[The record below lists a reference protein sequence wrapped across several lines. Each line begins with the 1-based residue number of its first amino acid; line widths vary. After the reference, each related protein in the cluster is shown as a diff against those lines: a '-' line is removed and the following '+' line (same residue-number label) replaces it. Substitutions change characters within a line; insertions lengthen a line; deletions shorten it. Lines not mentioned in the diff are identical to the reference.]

1 MFRMFRIIRIIWSFR
16 SVWSLRGERGNEG
29 LRGERGNE
37 GPKGERGLR
46 APGVRGGECQTF
58 FMFETKALAVP
69 NFRKRSMRMGMWRE
83 SSVT

>member
-1 MFRMFRIIRIIWSFR
+1 M
-16 SVWSLRGERGNEG
+16 RGEG

-37 GPKGERGLR
+37 GPRSERGLR
-46 APGVRGGECQTF
+46 AQRGERGAEGLRGERGGCQTF

>member
-1 MFRMFRIIRIIWSFR
+1 MRT
-16 SVWSLRGERGNEG
+16 
-29 LRGERGNE
+29 
-37 GPKGERGLR
+37 
-46 APGVRGGECQTF
+46 PGVRGGNEGPRGEREGEGPRGVRGGMRASGVRGGCQTF

>member
-1 MFRMFRIIRIIWSFR
+1 MRTPGVRGGNEGP
-16 SVWSLRGERGNEG
+16 RGEREGEGPRGERGGEGVREGNEG
-29 LRGERGNE
+29 LRGERG
-37 GPKGERGLR
+37 G
-46 APGVRGGECQTF
+46 CQTF

>member
-29 LRGERGNE
+29 PRGERG
-37 GPKGERGLR
+37 G
-46 APGVRGGECQTF
+46 CQTF

>member
-16 SVWSLRGERGNEG
+16 SVWSPRGERGAV
-29 LRGERGNE
+29 
-37 GPKGERGLR
+37 R
-46 APGVRGGECQTF
+46 APGVRGGCQTF

>member
-16 SVWSLRGERGNEG
+16 SVWSLRGERGA
-29 LRGERGNE
+29 E

>member
-1 MFRMFRIIRIIWSFR
+1 MFRIIRIIWSFR
-16 SVWSLRGERGNEG
+16 SVWSLRGERGADG
-29 LRGERGNE
+29 PRGERGIRA
-37 GPKGERGLR
+37 PRGERG
-46 APGVRGGECQTF
+46 EYQTF

>member
-1 MFRMFRIIRIIWSFR
+1 MRARGGERGNEGPR
-16 SVWSLRGERGNEG
+16 GERGGNEGLRGERGNEG
-29 LRGERGNE
+29 LRGERG
-37 GPKGERGLR
+37 G
-46 APGVRGGECQTF
+46 CQTF

>member
-1 MFRMFRIIRIIWSFR
+1 MRA
-16 SVWSLRGERGNEG
+16 RG
-29 LRGERGNE
+29 GERGNE
-37 GPKGERGLR
+37 GPRGERGLR
-46 APGVRGGECQTF
+46 APEVRGGLRTPGVRGGCQTF

>member
-1 MFRMFRIIRIIWSFR
+1 MRASGVRGEAEGP
-16 SVWSLRGERGNEG
+16 RGERGAKG
-29 LRGERGNE
+29 PRGERG
-37 GPKGERGLR
+37 ERG
-46 APGVRGGECQTF
+46 GCQTF

>member
-1 MFRMFRIIRIIWSFR
+1 MFRMFRIIRIIRIIWSF
-16 SVWSLRGERGNEG
+16 RGERGM
-29 LRGERGNE
+29 
-37 GPKGERGLR
+37 R
-46 APGVRGGECQTF
+46 ATGVREGGCQTF

>member
-1 MFRMFRIIRIIWSFR
+1 MRRRLDRRGIDGIRGDR
-16 SVWSLRGERGNEG
+16 CRG
-29 LRGERGNE
+29 LRGERGTKGARGE
-37 GPKGERGLR
+37 RGVRGGMKGERGS
-46 APGVRGGECQTF
+46 CQTF

>member
-1 MFRMFRIIRIIWSFR
+1 M
-16 SVWSLRGERGNEG
+16 RGEG
-29 LRGERGNE
+29 LRGERGNV
-37 GPKGERGLR
+37 GPRSERGLR
-46 APGVRGGECQTF
+46 AQRGERGAEGLRGERGGCQTF

>member
-1 MFRMFRIIRIIWSFR
+1 MRAPG
-16 SVWSLRGERGNEG
+16 VRG
-29 LRGERGNE
+29 GNE
-37 GPKGERGLR
+37 GPRGERGLR
-46 APGVRGGECQTF
+46 ASGVRGGLRAPEVRGGMRAPGVRGECQTF

>member
-16 SVWSLRGERGNEG
+16 SVWSPRGERGNEG
-29 LRGERGNE
+29 LRGERG
-37 GPKGERGLR
+37 
-46 APGVRGGECQTF
+46 ECHTF

>member
-16 SVWSLRGERGNEG
+16 SVWSLRGERGGEG
-29 LRGERGNE
+29 PRGERG
-37 GPKGERGLR
+37 G
-46 APGVRGGECQTF
+46 CQTF

>member
-16 SVWSLRGERGNEG
+16 SVWSPRGERGNEG
-29 LRGERGNE
+29 LRGERG
-37 GPKGERGLR
+37 G
-46 APGVRGGECQTF
+46 CQTF

>member
-1 MFRMFRIIRIIWSFR
+1 MFRMFRMFRIIRIIWSFR
-16 SVWSLRGERGNEG
+16 SVWSPR
-29 LRGERGNE
+29 
-37 GPKGERGLR
+37 GERGLR
-46 APGVRGGECQTF
+46 AQGVREGGCQTF

>member
-16 SVWSLRGERGNEG
+16 SVWSLRGERGFEGPRGERGNEG
-29 LRGERGNE
+29 LRGERG
-37 GPKGERGLR
+37 G
-46 APGVRGGECQTF
+46 CQTF

>member
-1 MFRMFRIIRIIWSFR
+1 MFRIIRIIWSFR

-29 LRGERGNE
+29 LRGERG
-37 GPKGERGLR
+37 G
-46 APGVRGGECQTF
+46 CQTF

>member
-16 SVWSLRGERGNEG
+16 SVWSLRGERGAEG
-29 LRGERGNE
+29 PRGERG
-37 GPKGERGLR
+37 G
-46 APGVRGGECQTF
+46 CQTF

>member
-1 MFRMFRIIRIIWSFR
+1 MFRIIRIIWSFR
-16 SVWSLRGERGNEG
+16 SVWSLRGERGAVRASGVRGDEG
-29 LRGERGNE
+29 PRGERG
-37 GPKGERGLR
+37 G
-46 APGVRGGECQTF
+46 CQTF

>member
-1 MFRMFRIIRIIWSFR
+1 MFRMFRIIRSFR

-29 LRGERGNE
+29 
-37 GPKGERGLR
+37 PKGERG
-46 APGVRGGECQTF
+46 GGCQTF

>member
-16 SVWSLRGERGNEG
+16 SVWSLRGERGADG
-29 LRGERGNE
+29 LRGERV
-37 GPKGERGLR
+37 LR
-46 APGVRGGECQTF
+46 APGVRGGCQTF

>member
-1 MFRMFRIIRIIWSFR
+1 MFRIIRIIWSFR
-16 SVWSLRGERGNEG
+16 SVWSLRGERGADG
-29 LRGERGNE
+29 LRGERGL
-37 GPKGERGLR
+37 G
-46 APGVRGGECQTF
+46 APGMRGGCQTF